1 MKSEILKLAKA
12 CGADLVGVAP
22 ASRFPSGHKIFRIY
36 PGVKSVIGFAF
47 RCLRGSYRG
56 TEEGTTYY
64 QYTTMSVE
72 NLEETVMPVA
82 LVRLANLIESKGF
95 TAVPQRRHQTIM
107 EESDATNPEVAYDA
121 IARGRT
127 EEPQFD
133 FVEAAVRCGLGEKG
147 FHGALLTDDFGP
159 MQRTCFILTD
169 AEIEPDAQ
177 VTPHLCDRCGKCAAG
192 CPGKCVGADGAIDP
206 WRCAVYYNGANGTKN
221 PFMPHEAFPD
231 FPDRLEIIAGE
242 AEIDPAK
249 AKRILDEIYFYP
261 PAQHA
266 YTCSICGRACDVA
279 CYCHLEGKGILKR
292 TFKTPFRTRPEWRF
306 PLADFAAPPSA
317 AAPRNEPLPLD
328 CAR

>member
-1 MKSEILKLAKA
+1 
-12 CGADLVGVAP
+12 
-22 ASRFPSGHKIFRIY
+22 
-36 PGVKSVIGFAF
+36 
-47 RCLRGSYRG
+47 
-56 TEEGTTYY
+56 
-64 QYTTMSVE
+64 MSVE

-121 IARGRT
+121 ITRGRP

-192 CPGKCVGADGAIDP
+192 CPGKCIGSDGTIDP

-292 TFKTPFRTRPEWRF
+292 KFKTPFRTRPEWKF
-306 PLADFAAPPSA
+306 KLEDFA
-317 AAPRNEPLPLD
+317 
-328 CAR
+328 

>member
-12 CGADLVGVAP
+12 CGVDLVGVAP

-133 FVEAAVRCGLGEKG
+133 FVEAAVRCS
-147 FHGALLTDDFGP
+147 ARRAST
-159 MQRTCFILTD
+159 
-169 AEIEPDAQ
+169 
-177 VTPHLCDRCGKCAAG
+177 
-192 CPGKCVGADGAIDP
+192 
-206 WRCAVYYNGANGTKN
+206 
-221 PFMPHEAFPD
+221 
-231 FPDRLEIIAGE
+231 
-242 AEIDPAK
+242 
-249 AKRILDEIYFYP
+249 
-261 PAQHA
+261 
-266 YTCSICGRACDVA
+266 GR
-279 CYCHLEGKGILKR
+279 
-292 TFKTPFRTRPEWRF
+292 
-306 PLADFAAPPSA
+306 S
-317 AAPRNEPLPLD
+317 
-328 CAR
+328 